1 MALEPPPGVT
11 IGLIDQTKDHRAF
24 PIERT
29 GTAVSHHF
37 DSPTALEDGRLNL
50 SDLYAFPGPGDTTN
64 LILTVN
70 PDAGR
75 SSPATLRPDAQ
86 YEFVIASDGGTIE
99 DRAIRMRAD
108 GPDQNGRQRM
118 VVRLAV
124 GPESRH
130 GVDGRDLG
138 SGCTDETFAL
148 AGGGSAWFGVV
159 SDPFWGDGFALAG
172 FADRLAAGEYRPDL
186 FTASPAN
193 VFDARNVTAIA
204 LQIPNATFGSDRVSI
219 WARIRLV
226 GHGQEPQVS
235 RMGNPMLRPLFFG
248 APGPDS
254 EELNAGAPTDDVRL
268 HGARLRVVA
277 ENIAVLQGLA
287 DPVGHAS
294 SVIEAF
300 LPDVLTLRPGSPAR
314 YEPGTGNGRGLHD
327 DAFGIALSI
336 LNGSPLGGT
345 PSPHPAVFAFP
356 HLAPAD
362 RSELP
367 SLLDMFGLRPQS
379 PT

>member
-1 MALEPPPGVT
+1 RRTPTNGCACTSRTSGRGTPRPAGCERRASSPLPSSTRTGAQRAASRSLIPMDARWSSRRSSTGPMSRVLPGMALEPPPGVT

-50 SDLYAFPGPGDTTN
+50 SHLYAFPGPGDTTN

-124 GPESRH
+124 GPEGRH
-130 GVDGRDLG
+130 GVDRRDLG

-159 SDPFWGDGFALAG
+159 SDPFWGDGFA
-172 FADRLAAGEYRPDL
+172 
-186 FTASPAN
+186 
-193 VFDARNVTAIA
+193 
-204 LQIPNATFGSDRVSI
+204 
-219 WARIRLV
+219 
-226 GHGQEPQVS
+226 
-235 RMGNPMLRPLFFG
+235 
-248 APGPDS
+248 
-254 EELNAGAPTDDVRL
+254 
-268 HGARLRVVA
+268 
-277 ENIAVLQGLA
+277 
-287 DPVGHAS
+287 
-294 SVIEAF
+294 
-300 LPDVLTLRPGSPAR
+300 
-314 YEPGTGNGRGLHD
+314 
-327 DAFGIALSI
+327 
-336 LNGSPLGGT
+336 
-345 PSPHPAVFAFP
+345 
-356 HLAPAD
+356 
-362 RSELP
+362 
-367 SLLDMFGLRPQS
+367 
-379 PT
+379 

>member
-1 MALEPPPGVT
+1 M
-11 IGLIDQTKDHRAF
+11 
-24 PIERT
+24 
-29 GTAVSHHF
+29 SHHF

-75 SSPATLRPDAQ
+75 SSPTTLRPDAQ

-108 GPDQNGRQRM
+108 DQHVNGRQRM
-118 VVRLAV
+118 VVRFADGL
-124 GPESRH
+124 ESRH
-130 GVDGRDLG
+130 GIEGRELG

-172 FADRLAAGEYRPDL
+172 FADHLAAGEYRPNI

-204 LQIPNATFGSDRVSI
+204 LRVPNATFGGDRVSL
-219 WARIRLV
+219 WARIRLI
-226 GHGQEPQVS
+226 GEGREPQAS

-248 APGPDS
+248 SPGPDA
-254 EELNAGAPTDDVRL
+254 EALNAGAPTDDVRL

-277 ENIAVLQGLA
+277 ENLAILRGIA
-287 DPVGHAS
+287 DPVGHAAG
-294 SVIEAF
+294 VIRAF
-300 LPDVLTLRPGSPAR
+300 LPDVLTFRPGSPAR

-327 DAFGIALSI
+327 DAFGIALSV
-336 LNGSPLGGT
+336 LNAGPLGGSQ
-345 PSPHPAVFAFP
+345 SPHPAVSAFP

-362 RSELP
+362 RSDLP
-367 SLLDMFGLRPQS
+367 ALLDMFGLRQHGPA
-379 PT
+379 